1 MAKIFISIVILSA
14 ISMFA
19 NAQGAPS
26 AIYMSAEEIDKAIN
40 NVQDA
45 GAGGAAVNIAP
56 GVSVRK
62 RMSGVKQFAIIHPW
76 SMEIYRIL
84 EGSGTFVT
92 GGKLI
97 LPLAESPSQD
107 IVRTENGIEGGLAR
121 TVQAGDVLVLQPGT
135 PHWFR
140 NIDGESITYM
150 ESRIQISTHPIQ
162 YD

>member
-1 MAKIFISIVILSA
+1 MIKISLSILVLSA
-14 ISMFA
+14 VSNFA
-19 NAQGAPS
+19 FAQGAPS

-45 GAGGAAVNIAP
+45 GAGGAAVSISP

-62 RMSGVKQFAIIHPW
+62 RLSGIKQFAIVHPW

-107 IVRTENGIEGGLAR
+107 IVRTENGIEGGVTR
-121 TVQAGDVLVLQPGT
+121 TVKAGDVLVLQPGT
-135 PHWFR
+135 PHWFS

-150 ESRIQISTHPIQ
+150 ESRIQISTHPIR

>member
-1 MAKIFISIVILSA
+1 MIRNSLSIIVLLA
-14 ISMFA
+14 VSMFA

-26 AIYMSAEEIDKAIN
+26 AIYMSAEEIDQAIN

-45 GAGGAAVNIAP
+45 GAGGTAVNIAP

-62 RMSGVKQFAIIHPW
+62 RMSTVKQFAIVHPW

-84 EGSGTFVT
+84 AGSGTFVT

-107 IVRTENGIEGGLAR
+107 IVRTQNGIDGGLAR
-121 TVQAGDVLVLQPGT
+121 TVKAGDVLVLQPGT
-135 PHWFR
+135 PHWFS

>member
-1 MAKIFISIVILSA
+1 MVRVFLSVIMLSA
-14 ISMFA
+14 VSMFA
-19 NAQGAPS
+19 HAQRAPA
-26 AIYMSAEEIDKAIN
+26 AIYMSAQEIDGAIN
-40 NVQDA
+40 NVQEA

-62 RMSGVKQFAIIHPW
+62 RLSGVKQFAIVHPW

-107 IVRTENGIEGGLAR
+107 IVRTENGIEGGVAR
-121 TVQAGDVLVLQPGT
+121 VVKAGDVLVLQPGT
-135 PHWFR
+135 PHWFS
-140 NIDGESITYM
+140 NIDGDSITYM